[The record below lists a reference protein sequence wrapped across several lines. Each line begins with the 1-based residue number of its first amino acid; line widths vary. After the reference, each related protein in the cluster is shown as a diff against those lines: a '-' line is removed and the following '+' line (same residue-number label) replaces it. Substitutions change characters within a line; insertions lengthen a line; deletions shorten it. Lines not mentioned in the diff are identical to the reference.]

1 MLTWRKGNL
10 RGGANEIEELK
21 GAIAVLLEL
30 GNIKQGQ
37 GRELLEYAESQYRS
51 APVVNLSNVN
61 WSRMANTGSWFDNNY
76 SEIKTFKQLF
86 RNLRDDGERRNVSR
100 IVSQFMGEGE
110 INDFNGTVDCPICLK
125 LNATGGVV
133 QQGKFLGPLYLV
145 GGNTRLTVAKILGV
159 PTKIVEINVDW

>member
-76 SEIKTFKQLF
+76 S
-86 RNLRDDGERRNVSR
+86 
-100 IVSQFMGEGE
+100 
-110 INDFNGTVDCPICLK
+110 
-125 LNATGGVV
+125 
-133 QQGKFLGPLYLV
+133 
-145 GGNTRLTVAKILGV
+145 
-159 PTKIVEINVDW
+159 